1 MKTIRKNQYIDII
14 KALHEFEENI
24 NRFYLKKDK
33 KDPTIEFGYLIDK
46 KILDDLKKKLDY
58 EEIKNKSS
66 EGLITNQMNQI
77 FNNIDVINYQT
88 CEQILFNDY
97 KELEEDLKNN
107 NSEYIIVNAKI
118 YALISKKV
126 LNKKEGETNSR
137 NNKYTKYK
145 INSEYMILFL
155 KNDEQAFFKHNSNII
170 NYSNL
175 IKNKNSDENSNNIKK
190 NEEENKNNNLEIKI
204 LKKKIALAKMNNDN
218 NKEDK
223 IITTNN
229 RK

>member
-33 KDPTIEFGYLIDK
+33 KDPTIDYGYLIDK
-46 KILDDLKKKLDY
+46 KILDDLKKKLGY

-66 EGLITNQMNQI
+66 EGLITNQMNQK

-88 CEQILFNDY
+88 CEQILFNNY
-97 KELEEDLKNN
+97 KELEEDLKNY
-107 NSEYIIVNAKI
+107 NSEYIIVNSKI

-137 NNKYTKYK
+137 NNKYTKYI

-175 IKNKNSDENSNNIKK
+175 IKNKNSNENSNNIKK
-190 NEEENKNNNLEIKI
+190 NEEENKINNLEIKI
-204 LKKKIALAKMNNDN
+204 LKKKIF
-218 NKEDK
+218 
-223 IITTNN
+223 IF
-229 RK
+229 